1 MSKKL
6 HPPTKLR
13 MIISRAV
20 EEGAAYATSR
30 FNKYAMAP
38 LSESERDRMHEHI
51 EREVMSALSDVLEF
65 DEG

>member
-1 MSKKL
+1 
-6 HPPTKLR
+6 